1 MNVLSRKIDKA
12 AKEKKF
18 KFHPRC
24 KSLSLTHLC
33 FADDLMV
40 FVEGSKKSVEGAL
53 SVFNEFAEWSGLRI
67 SLEKSTI
74 YMAGVEEDVKRR
86 ILTNFPFEEGALPV
100 RYFGLLLMTLS
111 MRKQDYQ
118 PLVEKIR
125 NKISTW
131 TCIYLSYAGRLQLIN
146 AVLMSIVNFS
156 AAMFRL
162 PSQCIKEVES
172 LCSAF
177 LWSGPELRTTSSKVA
192 WKDVCKMKSEGGL
205 GIRAL
210 KEVNKVYG
218 LKLIWRM
225 LTGKSLWG
233 KWIDEKLLRKRSFWE
248 VKSKTQT
255 GSWMWRKML
264 KLRDIAKS
272 FYMKDIGNGRH
283 TSFWYDRWLDRGVL
297 FHLLGESGIIDLGIG
312 REATVE
318 DATLS
323 IRRRRRH
330 RIEMLNDIE
339 VELNEVKNQ
348 LCNMSEH
355 VSLWRRESG
364 FKQEFST
371 HETWC
376 ILRETKSPCRWSR
389 GVWFSQATP
398 KYAFL
403 TWLATLNRLSTMD
416 RVFRWNQGVDTTCAL
431 CKTAQES
438 RDHLFF
444 ECSYSTQI
452 WEFLVKGILWE
463 SYTNVWRL
471 F

>member
-1 MNVLSRKIDKA
+1 M
-12 AKEKKF
+12 
-18 KFHPRC
+18 
-24 KSLSLTHLC
+24 
-33 FADDLMV
+33 
-40 FVEGSKKSVEGAL
+40 
-53 SVFNEFAEWSGLRI
+53 
-67 SLEKSTI
+67 
-74 YMAGVEEDVKRR
+74 
-86 ILTNFPFEEGALPV
+86 
-100 RYFGLLLMTLS
+100 
-111 MRKQDYQ
+111 
-118 PLVEKIR
+118 
-125 NKISTW
+125 
-131 TCIYLSYAGRLQLIN
+131 
-146 AVLMSIVNFS
+146 
-156 AAMFRL
+156 
-162 PSQCIKEVES
+162 
-172 LCSAF
+172 
-177 LWSGPELRTTSSKVA
+177 A

-318 DATLS
+318 DATLR
-323 IRRRRRH
+323 IRRRRH
-330 RIEMLNDIE
+330 RIEVLNNIE
-339 VELNEVKNQ
+339 MELNEMKNR
-348 LCNMSEH
+348 LCIMSTD

-389 GVWFSQATP
+389 GVWFSHATP

-403 TWLATLNRLSTMD
+403 TWLAALNRLSTMD
-416 RVFRWNQGVDTTCAL
+416 RVYRWNQGVDTTCAL

-444 ECSYSTQI
+444 ECSYSTQ
-452 WEFLVKGILWE
+452 V
-463 SYTNVWRL
+463 
-471 F
+471 